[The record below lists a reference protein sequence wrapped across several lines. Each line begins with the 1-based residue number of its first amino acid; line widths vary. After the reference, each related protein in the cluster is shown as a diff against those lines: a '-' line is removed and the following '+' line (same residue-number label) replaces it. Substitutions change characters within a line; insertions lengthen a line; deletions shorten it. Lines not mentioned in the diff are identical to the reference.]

1 MRDFS
6 GSSSI
11 ISNHHS
17 HFITLIHCSMR
28 NYHHDSLNPSS
39 SKTSFLLFFL
49 TLWFDRKHFCWK
61 VMKSYRE
68 RERHKKW
75 STVWTSMPLLQQ
87 FAFSFHSQWWREV
100 IKAIRSAL
108 FCEFIEIHFRGDQ
121 DYSRGMMRV
130 VAFRSRDIRLWV
142 VDEKEKEKSQIL
154 SRLIDFWMVGVGSRL
169 LILRW

>member
-1 MRDFS
+1 M
-6 GSSSI
+6 I
-11 ISNHHS
+11 A
-17 HFITLIHCSMR
+17 LIPR
-28 NYHHDSLNPSS
+28 LQR
-39 SKTSFLLFFL
+39 LLFFYSFSL
-49 TLWFDRKHFCWK
+49 YRSIENIFVEKSWK
-61 VMKSYRE
+61 VIERE

-154 SRLIDFWMVGVGSRL
+154 SRLIDFWMVEVGSRL